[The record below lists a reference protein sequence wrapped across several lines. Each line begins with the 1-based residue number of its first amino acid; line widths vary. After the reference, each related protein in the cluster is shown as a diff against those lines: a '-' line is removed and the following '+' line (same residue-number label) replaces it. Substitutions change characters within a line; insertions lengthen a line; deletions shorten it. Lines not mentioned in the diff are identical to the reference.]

1 MQQFAPRSDGCQL
14 WRYQEQ
20 HSYPSL
26 VRCSSFVSPPK
37 WMPEDGQKMPKL
49 MSQLIENQLS
59 KLKQECH

>member
-26 VRCSSFVSPPK
+26 VRCGLFVDPPK
-37 WMPEDGQKMPKL
+37 RMPEIGQKMLRL
-49 MSQLIENQLS
+49 MSQLIKNQLS
-59 KLKQECH
+59 KLKEECH